1 MPGKRT
7 TPGASAAMLL
17 QASVSQDLLLVEVG
31 R

>member
-7 TPGASAAMLL
+7 TPGAGAAMLL

>member
-7 TPGASAAMLL
+7 TPDASAVMLL